1 MTWSR
6 QSERKLSPIAK
17 LTSSNRTNSGPT
29 HQNSGGRKSLG
40 FGTAAGATDILDKEP
55 FSRRGGIQKERVI
68 VPWAG
73 RRRLGD
79 KVSGFDAPALDGLA
93 SLIFFPP
100 IHRRAQSRTSARLGS
115 SFLDNPGLNSRCF
128 YHFETLKE
136 VFSETRGHPV
146 TIENHQPSG
155 ITGGWLPRVSLW
167 QLLIWRSPPL
177 SEMP

>member
-40 FGTAAGATDILDKEP
+40 FGTAAGAKDIRTK
-55 FSRRGGIQKERVI
+55 SRSPGTADSERTGDC
-68 VPWAG
+68 PWAG

-79 KVSGFDAPALDGLA
+79 RVAGFDAPALDGLA

-100 IHRRAQSRTSARLGS
+100 IH
-115 SFLDNPGLNSRCF
+115 
-128 YHFETLKE
+128 
-136 VFSETRGHPV
+136 
-146 TIENHQPSG
+146 
-155 ITGGWLPRVSLW
+155 
-167 QLLIWRSPPL
+167 
-177 SEMP
+177 